1 MVSWL
6 QHLKSQFW
14 SEHSELKTIRFIKIL
29 IRCIPIPTF
38 VACVNKGTLLLFRPL
53 AAHDLPGF
61 FSAMQDA
68 CFFFVENPDN
78 WWMNRM
84 IWGKSPH
91 FSMDKYAK
99 KNHECVAKT
108 MPCLSP
114 LGNGDDWGMVHGM
127 APTFSQSI
135 SMGQSQKVKKS
146 NCSSPSH
153 KTTTRLTCHFVFRK
167 CGTGIFEENE
177 CPWCF
182 CTRGV
187 FCSRTTC
194 AWSAMVICTARVSAS
209 PMRRSAWSL
218 ARSVWCY
225 QSLGDDK
232 GDAGRE
238 SLTYATRWCPI
249 VS

>member
-1 MVSWL
+1 
-6 QHLKSQFW
+6 
-14 SEHSELKTIRFIKIL
+14 
-29 IRCIPIPTF
+29 
-38 VACVNKGTLLLFRPL
+38 
-53 AAHDLPGF
+53 
-61 FSAMQDA
+61 
-68 CFFFVENPDN
+68 
-78 WWMNRM
+78 M

-99 KNHECVAKT
+99 KTTNVWLKQCHVYHH
-108 MPCLSP
+108 P
-114 LGNGDDWGMVHGM
+114 WGMVMTGAWFM
-127 APTFSQSI
+127 AWPPHFLNPFRWV
-135 SMGQSQKVKKS
+135 KVKKS
-146 NCSSPSH
+146 KSQTVPLPV
-153 KTTTRLTCHFVFRK
+153 TRPQLDLTCHFVFRK
-167 CGTGIFEENE
+167 CGTEIFEENE

-209 PMRRSAWSL
+209 PMHRSAWSL